1 VDQDEV
7 MVVGKVLTLAQVE
20 DKGITQEW
28 LADKGGPMGAVD
40 ITRDGLGVAA
50 KVVPI

>member
-1 VDQDEV
+1 VEDK
-7 MVVGKVLTLAQVE
+7 GIILPQVE
-20 DKGITQEW
+20 GKGITQEW
-28 LADKGGPMGAVD
+28 QGDKGGPMGAVD